1 MGDYLHVQTSHRAPR
16 LPCSLFFG
24 TSSGINYINDPTV
37 LPAGCRDHP
46 TRGKAGI
53 RPWRSS
59 WLQWA
64 VASGYH
70 CRHRAVVHTGW
81 GLGGDPCGFWGW
93 TIQTIAMNTG
103 EVFVIP
109 EEAALGGVLQ
119 PERGERS
126 LPRLQSVVLG
136 VFNPNQQTE
145 FLRIGYQGSA
155 LERMF
160 IKALL
165 KHRCNR

>member
-1 MGDYLHVQTSHRAPR
+1 
-16 LPCSLFFG
+16 
-24 TSSGINYINDPTV
+24 
-37 LPAGCRDHP
+37 
-46 TRGKAGI
+46 
-53 RPWRSS
+53 
-59 WLQWA
+59 
-64 VASGYH
+64 
-70 CRHRAVVHTGW
+70 
-81 GLGGDPCGFWGW
+81 
-93 TIQTIAMNTG
+93 MNTG

-109 EEAALGGVLQ
+109 EEAALGGLLQ

-145 FLRIGYQGSA
+145 FLRIGCQGSA

-165 KHRCNR
+165 KGVTDKNKATVEGKECRMWC